1 LSGWLLD
8 TNVLFEI
15 TRQGGDARVL
25 LWITGQSEYSLH
37 ISVLTLAEYDKG
49 IHNLPA
55 GSRLRMRTEA
65 DLSALE
71 SRFTRRVLPV
81 SDPIVR
87 RWGRLSGQIQRA
99 TDRAP
104 AVIDTLLA
112 ASAIEHGLVLATR
125 NIRDVQ
131 DTGARIFNP
140 WQDDPES
147 IPSL

>member
-1 LSGWLLD
+1 
-8 TNVLFEI
+8 
-15 TRQGGDARVL
+15 
-25 LWITGQSEYSLH
+25 
-37 ISVLTLAEYDKG
+37 
-49 IHNLPA
+49 
-55 GSRLRMRTEA
+55 MRTEA

-71 SRFTRRVLPV
+71 SRFARRVLPV

-112 ASAIEHGLVLATR
+112 ASAIEHGLVLVTR